1 MQWRDDNICDKL
13 DIDVEYNVD
22 DAIIRW
28 LVNRTDRMDDDIR
41 QSIHQLEKEVVAVR
55 SDIAHIR
62 ELIVSSNSSMEARV
76 VGIELRVTKHG
87 EHLDELYVANAKIT
101 SSADANSKTNKMYL
115 GIFTV
120 VVLVVQAIITY
131 VK

>member
-1 MQWRDDNICDKL
+1 
-13 DIDVEYNVD
+13 
-22 DAIIRW
+22 
-28 LVNRTDRMDDDIR
+28 MDDDIR

-87 EHLDELYVANAKIT
+87 EHIDELYVANAKIT